1 MDLWEIKD
9 FLDIRVPM
17 DTVKRALADKPTDRE
32 WLQRAYRNR
41 WDITIRDL
49 LESRVSNEAI
59 GLIFKQFVKEFA
71 HRLADLCDDEDEE
84 E

>member
-9 FLDIRVPM
+9 FLDIRVPT
-17 DTVKRALADKPTDRE
+17 DTVKRALADDPADRKRLSVE
-32 WLQRAYRNR
+32 IRNR
-41 WDITIRDL
+41 WDITTRDL
-49 LESRVSNEAI
+49 LESQVSNEAI

-84 E
+84 

>member
-9 FLDIRVPM
+9 FLDIRIPT
-17 DTVKRALADKPTDRE
+17 DTVKRALADQPADRKR
-32 WLQRAYRNR
+32 LSVKIRNR

-49 LESRVSNEAI
+49 LESQVSNEAI

-71 HRLADLCDDEDEE
+71 HRLADLCDDEDVE
-84 E
+84 

>member
-1 MDLWEIKD
+1 MDLWEIRD
-9 FLDIRVPM
+9 FLDVRVPT
-17 DTVKRALADKPTDRE
+17 DTVKRALADEPADRLR
-32 WLQRAYRNR
+32 LQTEIRNR
-41 WDITIRDL
+41 WDITTRDL

-71 HRLADLCDDEDEE
+71 HRLADLCEDEE

>member
-9 FLDIRVPM
+9 FLDIRVPT
-17 DTVKRALADKPTDRE
+17 DTVKRALADEPADRA
-32 WLQRAYRNR
+32 LLAGKFRNR

-49 LESRVSNEAI
+49 LESQVSNEAI

-71 HRLADLCDDEDEE
+71 HRLADLCEVD
-84 E
+84 